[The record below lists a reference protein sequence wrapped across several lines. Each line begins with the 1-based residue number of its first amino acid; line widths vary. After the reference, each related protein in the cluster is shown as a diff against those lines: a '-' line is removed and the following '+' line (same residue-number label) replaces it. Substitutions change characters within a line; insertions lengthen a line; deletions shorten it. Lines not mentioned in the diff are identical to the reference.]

1 MKKGDYTAM
10 STNQWIYKILKVD
23 GEFPEH
29 GGCTDVEDAARAH
42 VLALTAPPTSEV
54 GRKRI
59 LLSSEWYL
67 YSDVAKFIAEK
78 RPELK
83 GRLLDGSK
91 SKPGVLTGEVV
102 DHSKAK
108 SILGLDERDWHE
120 TILDAVDAVL
130 ETEKQWA

>member
-10 STNQWIYKILKVD
+10 STNEWIYKILKPD
-23 GEFPEH
+23 GAFPDH
-29 GGCTDVEDAARAH
+29 GGCTDVVDAARAH

-59 LLSSEWYL
+59 LLSSEWFQ
-67 YSDVAKFIAEK
+67 YSDVMTFIAEK

-83 GRLLDGSK
+83 GRLMDGSK
-91 SKPGVLTGEVV
+91 AKAPPLTGEVV
-102 DHSKAK
+102 DHSRCK
-108 SILGLDERDWHE
+108 SVLGLDERDWHE

-130 ETEKQWA
+130 EIEKQWA